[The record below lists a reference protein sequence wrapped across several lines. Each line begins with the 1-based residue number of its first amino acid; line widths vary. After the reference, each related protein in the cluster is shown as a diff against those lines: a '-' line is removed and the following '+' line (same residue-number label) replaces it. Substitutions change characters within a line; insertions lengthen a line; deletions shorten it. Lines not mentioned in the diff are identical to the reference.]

1 MDTVHT
7 HSKTEIIH
15 TQRSLLLSCSDR
27 GMRQA
32 KELNKT
38 EKRLDDGIP
47 QPMLGDFFSFSAFL
61 ISVYKQEMAMCPI
74 LLYIPC
80 ISFSVMAWILCALY
94 YKMLCCAEL
103 QQLDD

>member
-15 TQRSLLLSCSDR
+15 TQRSLLLGWSDR

-32 KELNKT
+32 KELTKM
-38 EKRLDDGIP
+38 EKKLDDGIP

-61 ISVYKQEMAMCPI
+61 ISVYKKELAMCPI

-80 ISFSVMAWILCALY
+80 ISFSVTALILRALY
-94 YKMLCCAEL
+94 YKMLCCVEL
-103 QQLDD
+103 